1 MAELVMDQIQHAGHI
16 SYMQNRL
23 REWRIERRLTL
34 EQLATR
40 VGGTSAQQINR
51 LERGERQLTDRWMAR
66 LSAALG
72 ISKAELLIDEVAA
85 PSFTPGAGDV
95 AKDITERRLLG
106 FWRILSPDAQDFILA
121 TLDVWASRSGGGG
134 GS

>member
-1 MAELVMDQIQHAGHI
+1 MTILVLDRPVRSGHVHF
-16 SYMQNRL
+16 MPNRIH
-23 REWRIERRLTL
+23 EWRVKRRLTL
-34 EQLATR
+34 EQLATK

-72 ISKAELLIDEVAA
+72 ITKADLLVDEIVP
-85 PSFTPGAGDV
+85 PSFTPGDSDV
-95 AKDITERRLLG
+95 AKDITERSLLRFWRLL
-106 FWRILSPDAQDFILA
+106 STDAQDFILT
-121 TLDVWASRSGGGG
+121 TLDAWTSRFGGKN